1 MSEHQDDT
9 SLLEY
14 FIAGLV
20 VLSFGLIYLFINNGS
35 AVLDGRDRSDSAA
48 LRLTGLTPS
57 SDGLVTGSRTGWPD
71 TLNLQGTRGQTATA
85 GNTKTEGTT
94 TDMAGN
100 TTIAGP
106 PDNRSELAR
115 LRNTSTDLQKQQQ
128 NLAAQLKQGQNALAR
143 EQSARLKAE
152 QEIEHLKDLTAQL
165 QTRLRATGPTPAD
178 PAADTA
184 ATEAR
189 LRTQQQELEQLRAD
203 LEQLKQTGDP
213 EMAASPVQ
221 TALVEPATEA
231 PQAGQSRSPSWF
243 EQELHQALDE
253 YRTNSPVIFDRVDF
267 RTGSARLQPEAQQQL
282 GITADL
288 LREYPDI
295 DILIRGHTDNTGPDT
310 VNTLLS
316 LMRSD
321 AIRQELLRR
330 GIPDEQVRIEGV
342 GPLEP
347 IASNATEAGRQ
358 QNRRV
363 EIIIPE

>member
-20 VLSFGLIYLFINNGS
+20 VLSFGLIYLFINHGS
-35 AVLDGRDRSDSAA
+35 TPLDGRWHADSAA
-48 LRLTGLTPS
+48 PRLAGISPGT
-57 SDGLVTGSRTGWPD
+57 DGLLTGSRTGWPGSLTAQDEGRQSAITD
-71 TLNLQGTRGQTATA
+71 TPPTETAATDNT
-85 GNTKTEGTT
+85 GNTA
-94 TDMAGN
+94 M
-100 TTIAGP
+100 AGP

-128 NLAAQLKQGQNALAR
+128 DLAAQLKQGQSALAQ

-152 QEIEHLKDLTAQL
+152 QEIERLKDLTEQL
-165 QTRLRATGPTPAD
+165 QTRL
-178 PAADTA
+178 PAAGPATA
-184 ATEAR
+184 ATVPGATEAR
-189 LRTQQQELEQLRAD
+189 LQTQQQALEQLRTE
-203 LEQLKQTGDP
+203 LEQLKQAGNTA
-213 EMAASPVQ
+213 AASATPQ
-221 TALVEPATEA
+221 MAMVEPASTETA
-231 PQAGQSRSPSWF
+231 PDARLPSRF
-243 EQELHQALDE
+243 EQELQQALDE
-253 YRTNSPVIFDRVDF
+253 YHTNSPIIFDRVDF
-267 RTGSARLQPEAQQQL
+267 RTGSAQLQPEAGQQL
-282 GITADL
+282 DITANL

-295 DILIRGHTDNTGPDT
+295 GILIRGHTDNTGPDT
-310 VNTLLS
+310 INTLLS

-321 AIRQELLRR
+321 AIRQELIRR

-363 EIIIPE
+363 ELIIPE